1 MPGPPAL
8 EALMKRLDS
17 LGYDESELVKGVKR
31 LTGSYATTQEQYRE
45 LAQFAGQRLALG
57 MESFKSTKDV
67 LRALH
72 SYFVQFENPHT
83 TPAMAENSTKALLK
97 VLLYHILLQEKKDI
111 LKAAFNDLAK
121 AIDSS
126 KFLGTSNN
134 SRVMVK
140 DLQSLVRSW
149 TPSFFGGGEAE
160 LVDLMPFPIRE
171 AIKTI
176 LEGLEPIRIS
186 ATVTVNPDDIFVS
199 QAGMVREG
207 VAFPT
212 LKPGNLVTRGIDE
225 GKVPRVEFAGAA
237 KTLYDS
243 FSNERRFNT
252 TPHGERL
259 GSVRQFSLPAAVAE
273 AANHQKARTRKLEH
287 ALQPMSKYAKQFVE
301 EKLDKQWGTS
311 TKSARAAP
319 APARAS
325 AVRARPHI
333 PSLENLRP
341 PVPSPTRK
349 RGRALSMVEEENS
362 SQSQRRKISAA
373 GIGLNNSRSKS
384 STRRRRA

>member
-1 MPGPPAL
+1 
-8 EALMKRLDS
+8 MKRLDS
-17 LGYDESELVKGVKR
+17 LGYDESELLKGVKR
-31 LTGSYATTQEQYRE
+31 LTGSHATTPEQYRE
-45 LAQFAGQRLALG
+45 LSQFAGQRLALG
-57 MESFKSTKDV
+57 MESFKSAKDV

-72 SYFVQFENPHT
+72 SYFVQFENPRT
-83 TPAMAENSTKALLK
+83 SPAMAENSTKALLK
-97 VLLYHILLQEKKDI
+97 VILYHIVLQEKKDI

-126 KFLGTSNN
+126 KFLGTSNE

-140 DLQSLVRSW
+140 DLRSLVRSW

-176 LEGLEPIRIS
+176 IEGLGPIRIS

-225 GKVPRVEFAGAA
+225 GKVPRVELAGPA
-237 KTLYDS
+237 KILYDS
-243 FSNERRFNT
+243 FSNERVFNT
-252 TPHGERL
+252 IPHGERL
-259 GSVRQFSLPAAVAE
+259 GSVSGFSLPAA
-273 AANHQKARTRKLEH
+273 AAAAASHQKARTRKLKD
-287 ALQPMSKYAKQFVE
+287 ALGGMSKYASRFVE
-301 EKLDKQWGTS
+301 EKRGS
-311 TKSARAAP
+311 AP
-319 APARAS
+319 AAAAAAAQ
-325 AVRARPHI
+325 AVRAQPYV
-333 PSLENLRP
+333 PSLENMRP
-341 PVPSPTRK
+341 PAAPAASLTRK

-373 GIGLNNSRSKS
+373 GVGLNGSKSRSKS
-384 STRRRRA
+384 RNTRRRA